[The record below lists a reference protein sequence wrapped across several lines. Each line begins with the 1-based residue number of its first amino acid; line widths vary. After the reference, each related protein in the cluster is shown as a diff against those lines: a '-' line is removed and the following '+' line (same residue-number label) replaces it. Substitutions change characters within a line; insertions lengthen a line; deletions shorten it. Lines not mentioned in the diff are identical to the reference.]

1 MLILVVIVSADRD
14 QSENGATS
22 SLTVL
27 GKIKDRRVMNKFRDA
42 GKKYLLEKAH
52 VQIND
57 LNKDQWDCSVG
68 KHACC

>member
-1 MLILVVIVSADRD
+1 MLILVVIVSVDRD

-42 GKKYLLEKAH
+42 GKN
-52 VQIND
+52 IF
-57 LNKDQWDCSVG
+57 
-68 KHACC
+68 